1 LERNKQGAKMMN
13 LNRRQIQVYKRFL
26 ASIEGKYESL
36 VIDIA
41 ALKNVLG
48 DFPELE
54 DAQGKADEAGDSL
67 DHIQQMLDEVA
78 ERLDELDLAIIEETP
93 KGKI

>member
-1 LERNKQGAKMMN
+1 LERNKQGAKMKN

-41 ALKNVLG
+41 ALKNVVG